1 MTLETAKRIIEE
13 GQPNKEAEAVVRGG
27 MTICEHT
34 EDGRRN
40 YIWIKVLPTE
50 SDNES
55 SINLALK
62 AHREKNKMI
71 VIVVEANTNTSVKV
85 VTNQEVH
92 QEPTVSSNVSP
103 KNQHEV
109 SPILELYAFIKRKY
123 NEFVKFMD
131 GLVEE

>member
-13 GQPNKEAEAVVRGG
+13 GLPNKEAEAVVRGG

-62 AHREKNKMI
+62 AHRDKNKMI
-71 VIVVEANTNTSVKV
+71 ANLVKSDSTIQVKV
-85 VTNQEVH
+85 IAKQEVR
-92 QEPTVSSNVSP
+92 QEPIVSSKINP
-103 KNQHEV
+103 KNQNKF
-109 SPILELYAFIKRKY
+109 SPVFGLYAFIKRKF
-123 NEFVKFMD
+123 NEFVRIID